1 MKISNFLDRLEGI
14 HQMRYDMNSSV
25 KSMVKDVNYTL
36 TNYREFIPVF
46 FYDKENTDCILEMY
60 RNLKEEPRED
70 SILCLNIEKSKKIYQ
85 EYYDG
90 MSKFIDDIG
99 RCYISESVSEEQKE
113 TFETQLERAKSMDHT
128 FIASIFGGE
137 NNQKEMVMLTEA
149 TKNIEFL
156 THFMLE
162 IEGIKK
168 DCNAI
173 VENVNEDSD
182 ELVKESVRMM
192 YESVKEFCYQC
203 IRESVMTFDEINKK
217 IKGIVPKEEKEEF
230 VLF

>member
-1 MKISNFLDRLEGI
+1 MKISDFLDRLEGI
-14 HQMRYDMNSSV
+14 HHKEKETDSSV
-25 KSMVKDVNYTL
+25 KTMIEDVNEELSQYA
-36 TNYREFIPVF
+36 EFIPVF
-46 FYDKENTDCILEMY
+46 FYDKENAECIREMY
-60 RNLKEEPRED
+60 QSLRKPPEG
-70 SILCLNIEKSKKIYQ
+70 SIICLNMEKSKKVYQ

-90 MSKFIDDIG
+90 MNKFIGDIT
-99 RCYISESVSEEQKE
+99 RCYISESGNEEQKE
-113 TFETQLERAKSMDHT
+113 TFKTQLERAKSMDHT

-156 THFMLE
+156 VGFMPE
-162 IEGIKK
+162 IDKIKK
-168 DCNAI
+168 ECNAI

-182 ELVKESVRMM
+182 ELVKESVRLM
-192 YESVKEFCYQC
+192 YESVKEYCYQC